1 MRPNEKVGLV
11 LGAVG
16 GAGEHPAV
24 AGLIEVVAGVVAGGD
39 ALGADLAGGEQKLV
53 ELEVIVAERTGDGR
67 SAGEVV
73 GDEGADDLV
82 LEAVLGVDEVV
93 GDVEVLG
100 DAAGVVDV
108 VDGAAAALDGFGHA
122 GTAGEAAL
130 VPELEGEADD
140 GVSLGVEQRSG
151 GGGVDAA
158 GHGHGDEV

>member
-1 MRPNEKVGLV
+1 M
-11 LGAVG
+11 
-16 GAGEHPAV
+16 V
-24 AGLIEVVAGVVAGGD
+24 ARVVAGRD
-39 ALGADLAGGEQKLV
+39 ALGADLACGEEELV
-53 ELEVIVAERTGDGR
+53 ELEVVIAERTGDR
-67 SAGEVV
+67 RAAREIV

-100 DAAGVVDV
+100 DAASVIDIINRT
-108 VDGAAAALDGFGHA
+108 AAALDGFGHA
-122 GTAGEAAL
+122 GAASEAAL

-140 GVSLGVEQRSG
+140 GVSLCVEQRSG